1 VEGAGELLRH
11 EPVEHAVI
19 YSAAGK
25 ALHYVRS
32 RPGEPS
38 KVVIPI
44 GKAGLIRGNVFVH
57 NHPESQSFSAEDI
70 WILLRHG
77 AREVQAYGTLRAF
90 RMVAT
95 DRMRRFDYREESTGI
110 AELKLLYGRAVAA
123 SDGRFARLASARL
136 LTSEEAWAAQT
147 HSVVRRIAIHFRFA
161 YWEIR
166 R

>member
-1 VEGAGELLRH
+1 VEGAGELIRH

-19 YSAAGK
+19 YSPAGK
-25 ALHYVRS
+25 ALYYARS

-44 GKAGLIRGNVFVH
+44 GKAGLVRGNVFVH
-57 NHPESQSFSAEDI
+57 NHPESQSSSVEDI
-70 WILLRHG
+70 WILLRHR
-77 AREVQAYGTLRAF
+77 AREVQAYGALRAF

-95 DRMRRFDYREESTGI
+95 DRMRRFGYREESTGI
-110 AELKLLYGRAVAA
+110 AELKFLYGRAVEA
-123 SDGRFARLASARL
+123 SDGQFARLVAARL

-166 R
+166 